1 MKLTKIIILT
11 GLLSVFLFGEVLVAD
26 NNKTNKKE
34 DATETLGIK
43 LGYVDMSV
51 AIRTTREGQ
60 SAEKQLEKEFQKKQ
74 KELEAKEGDLKTMVQ
89 NLKKQAMVISDE
101 VRSQKEMVLQEEQL
115 KFQKLLAESRL
126 EMQTRERE
134 LTEPILEKLHTVIDR
149 IAKRE
154 KYDMILQKADI
165 TILWS
170 KPKFDLTDQVIK
182 EFDDMKSS
190 KKKN

>member
-11 GLLSVFLFGEVLVAD
+11 GLLSVFLFAEVLVAD
-26 NNKTNKKE
+26 QANKKE
-34 DATETLGIK
+34 DATENLGIK

-60 SAEKQLEKEFQKKQ
+60 SAEKQLEKEIQKKQ

-115 KFQKLLAESRL
+115 KYQKLLAESRL

>member
-11 GLLSVFLFGEVLVAD
+11 GLLSVFLFAEVLVAD
-26 NNKTNKKE
+26 QANKKE

-134 LTEPILEKLHTVIDR
+134 LTEPILKKLHTVIDR

-182 EFDDMKSS
+182 EFDGMKSS